1 MTLYHMKNDGSPGV
15 CTAQPGNCPLSN
27 SSIHTHSIEEAQD
40 FADRMNEIKSLN
52 IYEKVRLNK
61 NTNFDKDE
69 DTTYL
74 TENQIKKLELADLYV
89 LSKPDSNLEKESENL
104 IKGLNETE
112 TILTELLRQE
122 YYLNSEKARI
132 DYENNYKDYLF
143 NKFKPDG
150 YPKTIKNVTIKSS
163 NNKEIETDVKITLTK
178 DLNWKYNYFTKNKEI
193 EIELENLEKGFF
205 SRPDVKPF
213 MEENWKK
220 REELLKFNENSENN
234 SKAKLKR
241 DREQLKNKRIE
252 FEDKLDLYSRELLPL
267 SERRSIQKL
276 ALNELK
282 NRGY

>member
-61 NTNFDKDE
+61 NTNFDRDE

-112 TILTELLRQE
+112 TILTGLLRQE

>member
-61 NTNFDKDE
+61 NGNFDKDE

-112 TILTELLRQE
+112 TILTELLHQE

-163 NNKEIETDVKITLTK
+163 NNKEIKTDVKITLTK

-241 DREQLKNKRIE
+241 YREQLKNKRIE

>member
-61 NTNFDKDE
+61 NGNFDKDE

-112 TILTELLRQE
+112 TILTELLHQE

-163 NNKEIETDVKITLTK
+163 NNKEIKTDVKITLTK

-205 SRPDVKPF
+205 GRSDVKPF